1 MQHTL
6 LLLLSFALMSHSAS
20 AQTIRYVNQNVAGGL
35 ENGSTWADAFPE
47 LQQALA
53 AAQSGDEIWVVSG
66 TYKPTQ
72 GTNRSISFLL
82 KSGVRVYGGFAGTET
97 AAEQRNPLVHE
108 TILSGDIGIP
118 GNDTDNSYHVVRGKG
133 LDANTVLDGFTV
145 TRGYSYGQFTPASLD
160 VLGAGMLLE
169 GAPGMVNSRPLIAN
183 CRFEYNFGYYGGGLS
198 TTWEDPD
205 IPAQGKNLVNPVL
218 RQCTFSR
225 NRAYLGGGAIYLN
238 SPSGN
243 TDTLTLEQCAI
254 TDNYVYTGEGGGIYF
269 NKTAF
274 SNTRITGCL
283 FERDSSFGGL
293 AGAIYYPAAAQTQN
307 TSSLVLEFCA
317 FTRNVSP
324 EGTGLFY
331 NGYLSSSTP
340 GVQFFCRMAHCVF
353 DGNKTTAS
361 DGSAYRMIT
370 SFGGKITAEI
380 TDCIFKENLSGN
392 YTTTISAVASSETDI
407 LIERCVFI
415 NNHDRDSPEEI
426 CLAVHSGSS
435 GASSVTSFVNKVT
448 TRINNCLFANNGGAV
463 AVQSGQKNYVTTNI
477 TNCTFYNNNEY
488 VFIKQWDTLYNQ
500 PNGYFNDMYIDNCII
515 WETETDIVKMFY
527 NNLPNDLSMY
537 GYHIS
542 HSLLNLTDSTGVPGS
557 LEAFGDG
564 LIFDQYPLFEDTAA
578 GNFRLQVCSP
588 AVGKGNNTATFDAGL
603 LVDLDSMTRIRYGAV
618 DLGAYEQQDSCDI
631 VDADEPNAIF
641 ALQLWPNPSV
651 SGMFFLRSPDVSE
664 GWLRLFDMNG
674 REVYQHSMNRAGD
687 YAIDLAFL
695 PPGLYQVRLE
705 TADQV
710 FAGKWIKI

>member
-1 MQHTL
+1 MKYSC
-6 LLLLSFALMSHSAS
+6 LLSLSLFPCLFLSIS
-20 AQTIRYVNQNVAGGL
+20 AQTIRYVDKSVAGGL
-35 ENGSTWADAFPE
+35 GNGSTWADAFTE
-47 LQQALA
+47 LHQALA
-53 AAQSGDEIWVVSG
+53 AAQSGDEVWVASG
-66 TYKPTQ
+66 TYKPTG

-82 KSGVRVYGGFAGTET
+82 KSGVRVYGGFTGTET
-97 AAEQRNPLVHE
+97 ATEQRDPLVHE

-118 GNDTDNSYHVVRGKG
+118 GNDTDNSYHVVHGKG
-133 LDANTVLDGFTV
+133 LDASTVFDGFIV

-169 GAPGMVNSRPLIAN
+169 GAPGIVNSRPLIAN

-218 RQCTFSR
+218 RQCTFKR
-225 NRAYLGGGAIYLN
+225 NRAYLGGAAIYLN

-274 SNTRITGCL
+274 SNTRISGCV

-307 TSSLVLEFCA
+307 TSSLVLDSCVF
-317 FTRNVSP
+317 RKNVSP

-331 NGYLSSSTP
+331 NGYLSSGTP

-380 TDCIFKENLSGN
+380 TDCIFKDNLSGN

-407 LIERCVFI
+407 LVERCVFV
-415 NNHDRDSPEEI
+415 NNYYRNSTETLCMAI
-426 CLAVHSGSS
+426 HSGSS
-435 GASSVTSFVNKVT
+435 GASSVNKVT

-500 PNGYFNDMYIDNCII
+500 PNGYFNNMYIDNCII

-537 GYHIS
+537 GYHIN

-557 LEAFGDG
+557 LEAFEDN
-564 LIFDQYPLFEDTAA
+564 LIFGQYPLFEDTAA
-578 GNFRLQVCSP
+578 GNFRLQLCSP
-588 AVGKGNNTATFDAGL
+588 AVDKGSNAKTIDAGL
-603 LVDLDSMTRIRYGAV
+603 LIDLDSLTRITFSAV
-618 DLGAYEQQDSCDI
+618 DLGAYERQDSCDA
-631 VDADEPNAIF
+631 VTAHEPDVLSEIR
-641 ALQLWPNPSV
+641 LWPNPSA
-651 SGMFFLRSPDVSE
+651 SGMLFVRSPDDAE

-674 REVYQHSMNRAGD
+674 REVYQHRMNRAGD